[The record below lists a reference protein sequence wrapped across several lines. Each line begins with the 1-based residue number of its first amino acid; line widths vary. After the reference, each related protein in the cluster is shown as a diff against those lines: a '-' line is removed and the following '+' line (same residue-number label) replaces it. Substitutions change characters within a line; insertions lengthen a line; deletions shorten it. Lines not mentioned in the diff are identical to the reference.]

1 MVLRQ
6 FFMLALILAPGAA
19 LRAQTFEQMKQGKWA
34 VRSSI
39 KSVKTNFKHK
49 VLIVVGDGAEV
60 LDTMGPYYRL
70 GEDYQ
75 VVIAAPKKDSYNLVI
90 HELDV
95 GWDITRERQGYRIES
110 DIAFKDINPKDYVA
124 LVLPGGRAPEY
135 LRYDT
140 DLIRVVKAF
149 FKQNKPVASICHGI
163 EILATSDVLKGK
175 KVTTIPKCRFDATSC
190 GGVFVTDPVV
200 RDGNLICARGKKDI
214 SPWMKQFV
222 HMIETHLFRK
232 EKSD

>member
-1 MVLRQ
+1 MLKKSLLFIV
-6 FFMLALILAPGAA
+6 FFLISNHCIN
-19 LRAQTFEQMKQGKWA
+19 AQTFEQMKKGKWA

-39 KSVKTNFKHK
+39 KSVETNFENK

-75 VVIAAPKKDSYNLVI
+75 VVIAAPNVDSYNLVI
-90 HELDV
+90 HELDI

-110 DIAFKDINPKDYVA
+110 DIAFRDVNPDDYVG

-135 LRYDT
+135 LRYDE
-140 DLIRVVKAF
+140 DLIRVTKAF
-149 FKQNKPVASICHGI
+149 FEKNKPVASICHGI
-163 EILATSDVLKGK
+163 EILATSGVLKGK
-175 KVTTIPKCRFDATSC
+175 KATTIPKCRFDITSC
-190 GGVFVTDPVV
+190 GGTYVTDPVV
-200 RDGNLICARGKKDI
+200 KDGNLICARGKKDI

-222 HMIETHLFRK
+222 EMIK
-232 EKSD
+232 EYKTEN

>member
-1 MVLRQ
+1 MSLRRLSVVIVL
-6 FFMLALILAPGAA
+6 LASTVSLN
-19 LRAQTFEQMKQGKWA
+19 AQTFEQMKQGKWA

-39 KSVKTNFKHK
+39 KSIKTNFKHK

-110 DIAFKDINPKDYVA
+110 DIAFKDINPKDYVG

-135 LRYDT
+135 LRYDK

-149 FKQNKPVASICHGI
+149 CKAKKPVASICHGI
-163 EILATSDVLKGK
+163 EILATSDVIRGK

-200 RDGNLICARGKKDI
+200 KDGNLLCARGKKDI

-222 HMIETHLFRK
+222 KMIETHLAAK
-232 EKSD
+232 KNTK

>member
-1 MVLRQ
+1 MIYRL
-6 FFMLALILAPGAA
+6 FFVSLFLCNILS
-19 LRAQTFEQMKQGKWA
+19 AQTFEQMKKGKWA

-39 KSVKTNFKHK
+39 KSIETDFEHK

-75 VVIAAPKKDSYNLVI
+75 VVIAAPEKDSYNLVI

-95 GWDITRERQGYRIES
+95 GWDITQERRGYRIES
-110 DIAFKDINPKDYVA
+110 DIAFRDVNPDDYVA

-135 LRYDT
+135 IRYDK
-140 DLIRVVKAF
+140 DLIRITQSF
-149 FKQNKPVASICHGI
+149 FEKKKPVASICHGI
-163 EILATSDVLKGK
+163 EILATADVIDGK
-175 KVTTIPKCRFDATSC
+175 KVTTIPKCRFDATC
-190 GGVFVTDPVV
+190 VGGVYVTDPVIQ
-200 RDGNLICARGKKDI
+200 DYNLFCARGKKDI

-222 HMIETHLFRK
+222 AMIEEYISK
-232 EKSD
+232 K

>member
-1 MVLRQ
+1 MVFRKLLVVTVL
-6 FFMLALILAPGAA
+6 FASTVS
-19 LRAQTFEQMKQGKWA
+19 LRAQTFDQMKQGKWA

-39 KSVKTNFKHK
+39 KSIKTDFKHR

-75 VVIAAPKKDSYNLVI
+75 VVIAGPKKDSYHLVI

-95 GWDITRERQGYRIES
+95 GWDITQERQGYRIES
-110 DIAFKDINPKDYVA
+110 DIAFKDINPEDYVG

-163 EILATSDVLKGK
+163 EILATSDVLKRR

-190 GGVFVTDPVV
+190 GGIFVTDPVV
-200 RDGNLICARGKKDI
+200 RDGNLLCARGKKDI

-222 HMIETHLFRK
+222 SMIETHLSRK
-232 EKSD
+232 KNTK

>member
-1 MVLRQ
+1 MGLRRLSVLVV
-6 FFMLALILAPGAA
+6 FLALTVSLN
-19 LRAQTFEQMKQGKWA
+19 AQTFDQMKQGKWA

-39 KSVKTNFKHK
+39 KSIKTDFKHR

-110 DIAFKDINPKDYVA
+110 DIAFKDIDPKDYA
-124 LVLPGGRAPEY
+124 GLVLPGGRAPEY

-149 FKQNKPVASICHGI
+149 CKTKKPVASICHGI
-163 EILATSDVLKGK
+163 EILATADVIKGK

-190 GGVFVTDPVV
+190 GGIFVTDPVV
-200 RDGNLICARGKKDI
+200 RDGNLLCARGKKDI

-222 HMIETHLFRK
+222 SMIEANLSRK
-232 EKSD
+232 KNTK